1 MSTVAEEVRIDHE
14 TNHFAR
20 ETKTIVKSLSKA
32 GIPIDKTI
40 QMTGHK
46 SLLGIASYRNYLMN
60 SKEGFSDILTR
71 SVFSLRY
78 ILPDKG

>member
-1 MSTVAEEVRIDHE
+1 MSMVAEEAWIDHE

-20 ETKTIVKSLSKA
+20 ETKTTVKSLSKA

-46 SLLGIASYRNYLMN
+46 SLLGTASYNIYLMN
-60 SKEGFSDILTR
+60 SKEDFSDILTR
-71 SVFSLRY
+71 SVFLLRY
-78 ILPDKG
+78 TLPDKR